1 TMLPRRSG
9 MVDRRAPRPR
19 RRGRAC
25 CSRRDE
31 HRRRCRCSTRWRVA
45 ASARPIGGRC
55 TRTSRVPP
63 GRTRPVERWTGCSCG
78 RGGTCPPGPEAVC
91 FLRMA
96 TGRLFVGFARTHPG
110 SPFAPKAL
118 VAALAVLPDAH
129 ASLVAA
135 LDARYPASP
144 YTLALRGAD
153 SPAFA
158 AAEDFLAQSLG
169 VEREALQEASFV
181 RRVAPPVPG

>member
-1 TMLPRRSG
+1 MRDSLA
-9 MVDRRAPRPR
+9 APHL
-19 RRGRAC
+19 A
-25 CSRRDE
+25 
-31 HRRRCRCSTRWRVA
+31 
-45 ASARPIGGRC
+45 
-55 TRTSRVPP
+55 
-63 GRTRPVERWTGCSCG
+63 
-78 RGGTCPPGPEAVC
+78 
-91 FLRMA
+91 
-96 TGRLFVGFARTHPG
+96 GRLFVGFARTHPG

-129 ASLVAA
+129 DSLVAA

-181 RRVAPPVPG
+181 RRVAPPVPGPRGPTLDPPFEAAGAGQPASPPARARPRPGQRDDEPARRPRPVGRPASSPRDSL